1 MKKLVLLVAIVTT
14 LMSCDTHEKVKLS
27 NGAYITAE
35 NNTDVNYS
43 DFTVVCVQHNKEGW
57 YVCSDGEMRDTTIV
71 TLSGNITHR
80 IGRIETT
87 YR

>member
-35 NNTDVNYS
+35 NNTNINYS
-43 DFTVVCVQHNKEGW
+43 DFDAICVQHSKEGW
-57 YVCSDGEMRDTTIV
+57 YVCSDGEIRDTVIV
-71 TLSGNITHR
+71 LSSGSITHR
-80 IGRIETT
+80 IGRVVNH